1 LNIHVIGD
9 YLRILHFLKKIDHTN
24 KKKEYYEKLF
34 KEKGKNPKK
43 VNGSLCWKTDGA
55 PLKDYYA

>member
-1 LNIHVIGD
+1 
-9 YLRILHFLKKIDHTN
+9 LKKIDHTN